1 MMTASIVEHFRK
13 VFPEATQIL
22 ETYLRTNDDSFHS
35 GAYWSKKFMLIAI
48 YRFLNKL
55 CPHLKQDELDV
66 VISVD
71 KEGKPEIEVKYFDY
85 ASNDWEELTSIV
97 EYQRYPVE
105 EDKQMEIPF
114 DEDGK
119 TPQIRI
125 VSNLEQEDED
135 K

>member
-1 MMTASIVEHFRK
+1 
-13 VFPEATQIL
+13 
-22 ETYLRTNDDSFHS
+22 
-35 GAYWSKKFMLIAI
+35 MLIAI

-55 CPHLKQDELDV
+55 CPHLNQDELDV

-125 VSNLEQEDED
+125 VSNLEPEDED